1 MRRTDGSESHPY
13 PRRLLSPVP
22 ALSLAL
28 PSALSLALP
37 STRPFNAL
45 SMLTIANV
53 SKSYGPRTLFAEVS
67 LNIARTDRLG
77 LIGPNGAGKSTVL
90 KTLFGLLKPRQ
101 GRVLLDGQDISGAG
115 QKELLAKGIAFV
127 PQGRNL
133 FGQLS
138 VYENLELGGITLGM
152 KTTHERIPEV
162 LEFFPR
168 VKERMNSAAAS
179 LSGGEQKQLEIG
191 RALLLRPMVLL
202 IDEPSIGLSPMVV
215 QDVFKLLR
223 KLADQGT
230 TVLMVEQNV
239 KSALKY
245 SDDAIALESGR
256 LVLHQSAAEILAD
269 PEMDRLFLGASV
281 KV

>member
-1 MRRTDGSESHPY
+1 MTTMNSSNTCIEFRDVVAGYKDFMILNNLSFKVRKGTIT
-13 PRRLLSPVP
+13 LL
-22 ALSLAL
+22 L
-28 PSALSLALP
+28 
-37 STRPFNAL
+37 
-45 SMLTIANV
+45 
-53 SKSYGPRTLFAEVS
+53 
-67 LNIARTDRLG
+67 
-77 LIGPNGAGKSTVL
+77 GPNGAGKSTVL

-101 GRVLLDGQDISGAG
+101 GRISLDGVDVGGAS

-133 FGQLS
+133 FGQLT
-138 VYENLELGGITLGM
+138 VYQNMELGGITLGM

-168 VKERMNSAAAS
+168 VKERIHSQASA
-179 LSGGEQKQLEIG
+179 LSGGEQKQREIG
-191 RALLLRPMVLL
+191 RALLLRPKVLL

-223 KLADQGT
+223 KLAGQGT

-239 KSALKY
+239 KSALKV

-256 LVLHQSAAEILAD
+256 LVLHKPASELLAD
-269 PEMDRLFLGASV
+269 PNIERLFLGGGHGAPA
-281 KV
+281 KAL

>member
-1 MRRTDGSESHPY
+1 MSAQETPCIEFDDVVAGYKDFMILNNLSFSVQPGS
-13 PRRLLSPVP
+13 
-22 ALSLAL
+22 
-28 PSALSLALP
+28 
-37 STRPFNAL
+37 
-45 SMLTIANV
+45 I
-53 SKSYGPRTLFAEVS
+53 TL
-67 LNIARTDRLG
+67 

-101 GRVLLDGQDISGAG
+101 GKIRLNGQDITGAT
-115 QKELLAKGIAFV
+115 QKALLAQGIAFV

-168 VKERMNSAAAS
+168 VKERLHSRASS
-179 LSGGEQKQLEIG
+179 LSGGEQKQLEVG
-191 RALLLRPMVLL
+191 RALLLRPKVLL

-223 KLADQGT
+223 RLADQGT

-239 KSALKY
+239 KSALKV

-256 LVLHQSAAEILAD
+256 LVLHKKAAEVLAD
-269 PEMDRLFLGASV
+269 PQMERLFLGGVHASATAV
-281 KV
+281 SVG

>member
-1 MRRTDGSESHPY
+1 MTTHNNTTPCIEFDDVVAGYKDFMILNNLSFTVAKGS
-13 PRRLLSPVP
+13 
-22 ALSLAL
+22 
-28 PSALSLALP
+28 
-37 STRPFNAL
+37 
-45 SMLTIANV
+45 I
-53 SKSYGPRTLFAEVS
+53 TL
-67 LNIARTDRLG
+67 

-90 KTLFGLLKPRQ
+90 KTLFGLLTPRQ
-101 GRVLLDGQDISGAG
+101 GKVRLNGDDITGAS
-115 QKELLAKGIAFV
+115 QKDLLARGIAFV

-152 KTTHERIPEV
+152 KTTHDRIPEV

-168 VKERMNSAAAS
+168 VKERMNSSASS

-191 RALLLRPMVLL
+191 RALLLRPKVLL
-202 IDEPSIGLSPMVV
+202 IDEPSIGLSPIVV

-223 KLADQGT
+223 KLAEQGT

-245 SDDAIALESGR
+245 SDNAIALESGR
-256 LVLHQSAAEILAD
+256 LVLYKSAAEILAD
-269 PEMDRLFLGASV
+269 PQMERLFLGGVHTTTAAAIV
-281 KV
+281 